1 MSPDV
6 VVEAI
11 IGEVAVDTKLCTDV
25 LGVGLVVDGGFEV
38 CVVISEA
45 SFDVD
50 DTFSVV
56 SIVADVDD
64 KVVFGIVSASASL
77 VVFSPDVVDVIFAK
91 VAVEV
96 NICAVDFVDV
106 SMSVPPTEVLVIVIS
121 FEVTV
126 DACVTVV
133 VLVTADVVIFRAVVV
148 FLIVVVNISVI
159 VVAVVVEGID
169 VVTDAAA
176 IVPVNTP
183 ESI

>member
-25 LGVGLVVDGGFEV
+25 LGVVLVVDGSFEV
-38 CVVISEA
+38 CLVISEA

-64 KVVFGIVSASASL
+64 KVVFGIVSASAL

-96 NICAVDFVDV
+96 NICEDVFVDF

-148 FLIVVVNISVI
+148 FLIFVVNIF
-159 VVAVVVEGID
+159 VVVVVEGIN
-169 VVTDAAA
+169 VVTDVGA
-176 IVPVNTP
+176 IVP
-183 ESI
+183 ESM

>member
-1 MSPDV
+1 MSSNI
-6 VVEAI
+6 VVEVI
-11 IGEVAVDTKLCTDV
+11 FGEVAVDTKFSTDV
-25 LGVGLVVDGGFEV
+25 FGVVPVVDGAFEV

-45 SFDVD
+45 IFDVD

-77 VVFSPDVVDVIFAK
+77 VVFSPDVVDMIFAK

-96 NICAVDFVDV
+96 NISADVFVDF

-121 FEVTV
+121 FELTV

-148 FLIVVVNISVI
+148 FLIVVVNIF
-159 VVAVVVEGID
+159 VVVVVVDGAD
-169 VVTDAAA
+169 VVTDVAAAA
-176 IVPVNTP
+176 IVPVSTP

>member
-25 LGVGLVVDGGFEV
+25 FGVVLVVDGAFEV
-38 CVVISEA
+38 CVVIREA
-45 SFDVD
+45 SFDVA

-56 SIVADVDD
+56 SIVADVED

-77 VVFSPDVVDVIFAK
+77 VVFSPDVVVVIFDK

-96 NICAVDFVDV
+96 NIFADVFVDV
-106 SMSVPPTEVLVIVIS
+106 SIGLPPTEVFVIVIS
-121 FEVTV
+121 FELTI
-126 DACVTVV
+126 DACVTV
-133 VLVTADVVIFRAVVV
+133 VLVTADVVIFCAVVV
-148 FLIVVVNISVI
+148 FLIVVVNIF
-159 VVAVVVEGID
+159 VVVEGTD
-169 VVTDAAA
+169 VVTDVAAAA
-176 IVPVNTP
+176 IVPVSTP

>member
-25 LGVGLVVDGGFEV
+25 LGVVLVVDGGFEV
-38 CVVISEA
+38 CVVFSEA

-77 VVFSPDVVDVIFAK
+77 VVFSSGVVVEIFAK

-96 NICAVDFVDV
+96 NICADVFVDV

-148 FLIVVVNISVI
+148 FLIVVVNIF
-159 VVAVVVEGID
+159 VVVVVEGTD
-169 VVTDAAA
+169 VVTDVAAAA
-176 IVPVNTP
+176 IVPVSTP